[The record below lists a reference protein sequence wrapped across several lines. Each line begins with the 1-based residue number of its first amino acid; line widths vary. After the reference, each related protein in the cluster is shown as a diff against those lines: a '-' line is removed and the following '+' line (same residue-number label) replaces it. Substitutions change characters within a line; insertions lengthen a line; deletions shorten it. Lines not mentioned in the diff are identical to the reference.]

1 MSATTVQG
9 LKSLQLMRPVDQFL
23 RLLLA
28 VVATSM
34 LLLALDMAWMLA
46 KSTTSH
52 PEMLQIVLL
61 TWISALLYG
70 GVCGLIAALK
80 NRLAMAAHVVAC
92 WLLIAVL
99 HVWYIVDGRHRLL
112 YLPQAS
118 SWSLIAKISAD
129 LLCVV
134 FVAVVALTLRW
145 KRVLLG
151 SGGLMLHTV
160 APVACDQSLPIIV

>member
-1 MSATTVQG
+1 MTAAIQE
-9 LKSLQLMRPVDQFL
+9 LKTLLLLRPVDQFL

-46 KSTTSH
+46 KSSETH
-52 PEMLQIVLL
+52 PEMLQFVLL

-70 GVCGLIAALK
+70 GVCGLIAALR
-80 NRLAMAAHVVAC
+80 NRLAMATHVVAC
-92 WLLIAVL
+92 WLLIAGL

-134 FVAVVALTLRW
+134 FVAIVALMLRW